1 MEEKSITTSSHRV
14 ERMGIAHIRSSL
26 VFVGRKSKADS
37 HFWLWL
43 KLWSWTII
51 IHWMDLHAFQRW
63 VESIVR
69 ARERTTEVRRAIS
82 EFDVYNHVIAS
93 E

>member
-1 MEEKSITTSSHRV
+1 
-14 ERMGIAHIRSSL
+14 
-26 VFVGRKSKADS
+26 
-37 HFWLWL
+37 
-43 KLWSWTII
+43 
-51 IHWMDLHAFQRW
+51 MDLHAFQRW

>member
-1 MEEKSITTSSHRV
+1 
-14 ERMGIAHIRSSL
+14 
-26 VFVGRKSKADS
+26 
-37 HFWLWL
+37 
-43 KLWSWTII
+43 
-51 IHWMDLHAFQRW
+51 MDLHAFQRW

-69 ARERTTEVRRAIS
+69 NRERTTEIRRAIF